1 MEARL
6 GVGKQSRRPSMAKC
20 IWRSKASCQSVYDVR
35 DWRIYKRRS
44 FKLGFFSRSFL
55 DDLYYWLTKWHI
67 GCIRNGITKA
77 NNWECQTTIFPRTT
91 IAFGSRER
99 NEAWFG
105 VVWNVDRLR
114 FVRIDLLT
122 NSCKEKTLRVSIIE
136 VSRSTVWICVLALR
150 VGASLWEITACGTR
164 KKWIFAFSKGV
175 LVYWFHLTFCFASES
190 EVLLECLSLE
200 CLF

>member
-1 MEARL
+1 MRLLKQFPKWTLIGPLSRMEARL

-35 DWRIYKRRS
+35 DWRIYKHRS

-114 FVRIDLLT
+114 FARIDLLT
-122 NSCKEKTLRVSIIE
+122 NSCKEKILRVSIIE
-136 VSRSTVWICVLALR
+136 VSRSTVWICILTLR
-150 VGASLWEITACGTR
+150 VEGYKYGRRTKNCAQGITSWC
-164 KKWIFAFSKGV
+164 
-175 LVYWFHLTFCFASES
+175 
-190 EVLLECLSLE
+190 
-200 CLF
+200 